1 MSHKMFDRVSL
12 SIAGG
17 IYFRCLSV
25 TSPLQDFFIGEQARK
40 LRGVLK
46 LNQPMRHGIVTDWP
60 DMTSLWK
67 YAYAELNVAQEEVR
81 HSRAHV

>member
-1 MSHKMFDRVSL
+1 MQHS
-12 SIAGG
+12 
-17 IYFRCLSV
+17 
-25 TSPLQDFFIGEQARK
+25 QDFFIGENARK

-81 HSRAHV
+81 FLARARKWLFVMR